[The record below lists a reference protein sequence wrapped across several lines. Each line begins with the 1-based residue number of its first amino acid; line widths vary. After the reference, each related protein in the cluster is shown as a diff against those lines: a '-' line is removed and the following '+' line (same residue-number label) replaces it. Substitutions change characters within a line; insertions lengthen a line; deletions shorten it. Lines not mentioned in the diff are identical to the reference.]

1 MCIYIVLSFCENH
14 SEENRMDSIKN
25 LKEIAAYENL
35 LWELTEEILSR
46 VSPKSLVRFRVV
58 CKRWKATL
66 DDKTFIYKHKE
77 TFRFI
82 LTTKSK
88 IYSVSVD
95 PKIVVRELTLDIP
108 GLESQNPKKVVNYD
122 EFLICSMDKGA
133 AVCNPWLKQ
142 TTWISEPSFRFYGIG
157 HRDSNN
163 RSEESVYKTIW
174 NSTTGWK
181 IHDLASGTWIDMGS
195 ESPDSNQGKKGP
207 KMHSTSGVFLNG
219 TLFWIVTSDETAF
232 LYCILLDFPTEGFY
246 LYCEIP
252 FGMSHALDA
261 LVLRLFNGNR
271 FSVLKQCYVTK
282 KIEIWVTKNKVNVED
297 GRDVVW
303 MNFMILLIPNIPR
316 LVQAEP
322 YYYRQPSYF
331 IDDKRLVVCSCDEN
345 GQAWIYVLGE
355 NKLIS
360 KVQLDSVVGFWPSH
374 CTYFPSLVPVPRDQK
389 NEAELQV

>member
-25 LKEIAAYENL
+25 LKEIAAYENFP
-35 LWELTEEILSR
+35 WELTEEILSR
-46 VSPKSLVRFRVV
+46 VSPNSLVRFRVV

-82 LTTKSK
+82 LTTKSN

-142 TTWISEPSFRFYGIG
+142 STWISEPSFTFYGIG
-157 HRDSNN
+157 RLDSNGG
-163 RSEESVYKTIW
+163 SEESVYKTIW
-174 NSTTGWK
+174 GSDTGWK
-181 IHDLASGTWIDMGS
+181 IHDLASGTWKDI
-195 ESPDSNQGKKGP
+195 E
-207 KMHSTSGVFLNG
+207 STSSDTSEGENQPTELHSPNGVLLNG
-219 TLFWIVTSDETAF
+219 TLFWIIFADPVYILCTFQFSSEEFYGYCKLPCGIHPSDV
-232 LYCILLDFPTEGFY
+232 
-246 LYCEIP
+246 
-252 FGMSHALDA
+252 
-261 LVLRLFNGNR
+261 LVINVFKGDR
-271 FSVLKQCYVTK
+271 FSVLKQCHITK

-297 GRDVVW
+297 GKDVVW
-303 MNFMILLIPNIPR
+303 MNFMTFSIPNFPG
-316 LVQAEP
+316 LVQTS
-322 YYYRQPSYF
+322 YWQKPSYF
-331 IDDKRLVVCSCDEN
+331 IDSNERLVVCSCDET
-345 GQAWIYVLGE
+345 GKAWIYVMGE

-360 KVQLDSVVGFWPSH
+360 KVHLDFVADPWPLH
-374 CTYFPSLVPVPRDQK
+374 CTYFPSLVPVPRGLRDV
-389 NEAELQV
+389 AESEV